1 MSSKKNY
8 KKTFLFYDFYD
19 MIFMTKKERIN
30 HENKYT
36 NT

>member
-19 MIFMTKKERIN
+19 MIFMTKKR
-30 HENKYT
+30 ENKS
-36 NT
+36 